1 MKTLNIVAASMLLAA
16 CVMFS
21 QTRIP
26 PGQVQL
32 QPTTGVYVNVTGGGG
47 SKGMVLATVDP
58 VTMALDTTGAVPIL
72 RALPQV
78 GPPINEKHVVLKP
91 ALGATTLTIPDATYV
106 PASLSVY
113 VNGIV
118 QSLTD
123 DYTVAGTTITLIRP
137 SATGDIDQLQY
148 RF

>member
-1 MKTLNIVAASMLLAA
+1 MKKLNVTLASLFLAA
-16 CVMFS
+16 CLFS

-47 SKGMVLATVDP
+47 SKGMVIAIPDP
-58 VTMALDTTGAVPIL
+58 LTMALDTNVAVPVL

-91 ALGATTLTIPDATYV
+91 AAGATTLTIPDATYV

-113 VNGIV
+113 VNGLV
-118 QSLTD
+118 QSVTD

>member
-1 MKTLNIVAASMLLAA
+1 MKTLNVTLASLLLAA

-26 PGQVQL
+26 PGQVQV

-58 VTMALDTTGAVPIL
+58 ATMVLDTSGAVPIL
-72 RALPQV
+72 RALPQAPV
-78 GPPINEKHVVLKP
+78 INEKHVVLKP
-91 ALGATTLTIPDATYV
+91 AVGATTLIIPDASYV
-106 PASLSVY
+106 PASLSVI
-113 VNGIV
+113 VNGIE
-118 QSLTD
+118 QALTD
-123 DYTVAGTTITLIRP
+123 DYTVTGTTVTLIRP